1 MTVNPASVAA
11 IPDWLPVGSPPP
23 PGTAGVP
30 RLETLRDYLDFYE
43 SQGLALMLLAR
54 SRPWMSL
61 QTRKLAAKLPV
72 SLLHYFCPRLS
83 SYARLRR
90 RIDKFVRTNLGVRTG
105 KRFNLVMIDFDD
117 LDSGRDLVREFRLPA
132 TLATRTGGGGF
143 HLFYRIPE
151 SCPCIESTHDCVAR
165 GIDVR
170 GDYAYCT
177 VPPSKHGAGGKYEF
191 VNPGHPIAVLPEAA
205 VARFRACGISR
216 YWHVRKQVRNFRF
229 LYVRMLRDF
238 IRAVLLRQPPVET

>member
-1 MTVNPASVAA
+1 
-11 IPDWLPVGSPPP
+11 
-23 PGTAGVP
+23 
-30 RLETLRDYLDFYE
+30 
-43 SQGLALMLLAR
+43 MLLAR

-90 RIDKFVRTNLGVRTG
+90 RTEKFARVNLGVRTG
-105 KRFNLVMIDFDD
+105 KRFNRVMIDFDD
-117 LDSGRDLVREFRLPA
+117 LDSGQALVREFRLPA

-151 SCPCIESTHDCVAR
+151 SCPCVESTHDCVAR

-177 VPPSKHGAGGKYEF
+177 VPPSVHGTGGRYEL
-191 VNPGHPIAVLPEAA
+191 VNPGHPIAVLPDAA
-205 VARFRACGISR
+205 VARFRACGVSR
-216 YWHVRKQVRNFRF
+216 YWHVRKQVRNFRY

-238 IRAVLLRQPPVET
+238 IHAVLLRQPPVEA

>member
-1 MTVNPASVAA
+1 MTATSAKLSAV
-11 IPDWLPVGSPPP
+11 PDWLPVGTVPPQGAP
-23 PGTAGVP
+23 GVP
-30 RLETLRDYLDFYE
+30 RLDSFEDHLDFYE
-43 SQGLALMLLAR
+43 ANGFFLILLAR

-72 SLLHYFCPRLS
+72 SLLHYFWPRLS

-90 RIDKFVRTNLGVRTG
+90 QPGRFGRVNLGVRTG

-117 LDSGRDLVREFRLPA
+117 LDSGQALVRECRLPA

-143 HLFYRIPE
+143 HLFYRFPE

-216 YWHVRKQVRNFRF
+216 YWHLRKQVRNFRF